1 MVLSDGIPKI
11 CVPLT
16 ETSESRLL
24 IEAENILSHPADLAE
39 WRIDFYE
46 DADNPEKVIAILQ
59 KLRSVLKDMPILAT
73 YRTASEGGNRE
84 ISEEAYKALLK
95 GICAEKA
102 ADIIDVEIKRN
113 QNTVKQIIETAQQH
127 GIYVIGSFHNFQCT
141 PSDEEIR
148 TLFKEMH
155 DLKCDIL
162 KLAVMPKN
170 NADVLRL
177 LEITDEASKLYAE
190 PLITMSMSEIGSIS
204 RILGEKF
211 GSCITFGS
219 LSQASAPGQI
229 NVEKLYQLLQE
240 MHHI

>member
-1 MVLSDGIPKI
+1 MKTLRIRNMVLADGIPKI

-127 GIYVIGSFHNFQCT
+127 LANQPTKGIGGIGAQR
-141 PSDEEIR
+141 PEESR
-148 TLFKEMH
+148 RQ
-155 DLKCDIL
+155 
-162 KLAVMPKN
+162 AAYN
-170 NADVLRL
+170 QN
-177 LEITDEASKLYAE
+177 SKHPGHCRRDKAGVDAH
-190 PLITMSMSEIGSIS
+190 TGIGD
-204 RILGEKF
+204 GV
-211 GSCITFGS
+211 
-219 LSQASAPGQI
+219 
-229 NVEKLYQLLQE
+229 VEV
-240 MHHI
+240 